1 MKELLKYDKSL
12 EVSSLLPEGVSET
25 IQNEPKEQRGGFSL
39 YVIRYTRCKFT
50 RKYFSQKRINRAGEV
65 HSQGIV
71 CAGYGFNPRL
81 KSHPLT
87 NIEIQK
93 YYQNE
98 PRFNRVYSRDNLP
111 KIKYGAY
118 IINLDE

>member
-50 RKYFSQKRINRAGEV
+50 RKYFSQKRINRTGEG
-65 HSQGIV
+65 HSQGIA

-111 KIKYGAY
+111 
-118 IINLDE
+118 